1 MKDGNQVW
9 YEMSRTLNIGNF
21 ENLKFSIGESR
32 SADGEESS
40 EEVYKSVRKDVNA
53 RMTAIITKLKKDTDN
68 QE

>member
-21 ENLKFSIGESR
+21 ENLKFSLGESR
-32 SADGEESS
+32 SVGEEENS